1 MERSSYTTTPQRM
14 KQQRLSVSSGNGSPF
29 RGSAGSG
36 GGSVL
41 HNNAMTAANN
51 DRYNHLVK
59 IEGGKV
65 RCTLCNSLYSCLVS
79 ARAHTIRVHEQ
90 PEYFE
95 CCFCKKIFRT
105 KLNFRSHL
113 NLSHGVKGSNLV
125 ASYGRLVDVAEF
137 AAEDSNNVIDGS
149 ADEIIIDSL

>member
-1 MERSSYTTTPQRM
+1 MQAQRM

-29 RGSAGSG
+29 RGSTGSA
-36 GGSVL
+36 
-41 HNNAMTAANN
+41 NNAIAAANN

-137 AAEDSNNVIDGS
+137 AAEDSNVIES
-149 ADEIIIDSL
+149 AEAEIIIDSL

>member
-1 MERSSYTTTPQRM
+1 MPSHAVSSSPQRP
-14 KQQRLSVSSGNGSPF
+14 KLLQRLPSAPVHLSRMSHGNGKPD
-29 RGSAGSG
+29 
-36 GGSVL
+36 V
-41 HNNAMTAANN
+41 
-51 DRYNHLVK
+51 DKRYQHLIK
-59 IEGGKV
+59 LEGGKV

-79 ARAHTIRVHEQ
+79 ARAHTVRVHEQ

-125 ASYGRLVDVAEF
+125 ASYGRLVDEAEF
-137 AAEDSNNVIDGS
+137 ADQSAGDPLMEGAAAEV
-149 ADEIIIDSL
+149 IIDTLPE

>member
-1 MERSSYTTTPQRM
+1 M

-41 HNNAMTAANN
+41 HNNAMAAANN

-137 AAEDSNNVIDGS
+137 AAEDSNNVIDGGS
-149 ADEIIIDSL
+149 ADEIIIDSLYSSSAK

>member
-1 MERSSYTTTPQRM
+1 MAAPISVAAAMESSSSSSKFPGFLVPEQRSE
-14 KQQRLSVSSGNGSPF
+14 LNGSEIQKNKLE
-29 RGSAGSG
+29 S
-36 GGSVL
+36 
-41 HNNAMTAANN
+41 
-51 DRYNHLVK
+51 RYNHLVK

>member
-1 MERSSYTTTPQRM
+1 MSKKLLLQ
-14 KQQRLSVSSGNGSPF
+14 
-29 RGSAGSG
+29 
-36 GGSVL
+36 
-41 HNNAMTAANN
+41 
-51 DRYNHLVK
+51 HLIK
-59 IEGGKV
+59 LEGGKV

-79 ARAHTIRVHEQ
+79 ARAHTVRVHEQ

-125 ASYGRLVDVAEF
+125 ASYGRLVDEAEF
-137 AAEDSNNVIDGS
+137 ADQSAGDPLMDSAAAEV
-149 ADEIIIDSL
+149 IIDTLPE

>member
-1 MERSSYTTTPQRM
+1 MRSLSYANANSPQR
-14 KQQRLSVSSGNGSPF
+14 KQQRLMSSTGNGS
-29 RGSAGSG
+29 AKKG
-36 GGSVL
+36 GGSSTGPDPRYL
-41 HNNAMTAANN
+41 H
-51 DRYNHLVK
+51 LEK
-59 IEGGKV
+59 LEGGKV
-65 RCTLCNSLYSCLVS
+65 RCNLCNSLYSCLVS

-137 AAEDSNNVIDGS
+137 AAEGI
-149 ADEIIIDSL
+149 ADPSQMLESSISMDNSSEIIIDSL